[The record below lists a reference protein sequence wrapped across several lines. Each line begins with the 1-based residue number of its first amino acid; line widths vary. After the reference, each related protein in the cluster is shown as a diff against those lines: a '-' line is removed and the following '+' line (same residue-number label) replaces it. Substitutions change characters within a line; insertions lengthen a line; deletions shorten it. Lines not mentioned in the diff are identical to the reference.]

1 MTTKADKDVHGRSLR
16 GFDTWAEYAAEEPP
30 AEVTNRLLAELIN
43 TLDDINHKL
52 GDTNE

>member
-1 MTTKADKDVHGRSLR
+1 MTTKSDRDAYGRSLR
-16 GFDTWAEYAAEEPP
+16 GFATWEEYAAEEPP

-43 TLDDINHKL
+43 TLDDINQKL